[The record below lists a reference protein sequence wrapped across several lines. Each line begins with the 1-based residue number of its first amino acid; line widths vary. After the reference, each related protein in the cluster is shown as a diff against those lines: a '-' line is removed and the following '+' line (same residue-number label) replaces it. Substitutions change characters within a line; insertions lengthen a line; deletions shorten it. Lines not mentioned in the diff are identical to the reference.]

1 MEYLKSMI
9 KAELTNLPQS
19 VRGATTDIAN
29 RMRGLELNE
38 VEAATLK
45 ATVDQRTRVKPEK
58 GVKVTLP
65 NNLGNND
72 IATTLTKAQAED
84 LRNQLLVALQE
95 LDGPHGQQTVLLTLD
110 NVRALSIQHPSYRAG
125 YPFAMQDAMLE
136 AERATFAFAT
146 KSCIDNTV
154 KRQLHVFERPII
166 EIKAGRG
173 RF

>member
-1 MEYLKSMI
+1 MI
-9 KAELTNLPQS
+9 KAELTNLPQT
-19 VRGATTDIAN
+19 VRGAASDIAT

-45 ATVDQRTRVKPEK
+45 AAVDQRTRIKPEK

-65 NNLGNND
+65 NNLGSND
-72 IATTLTKAQAED
+72 MTTTLTKKQAED

-95 LDGPHGQQTVLLTLD
+95 LDGPNGCQTVLLTLD
-110 NVRALSIQHPSYRAG
+110 NVRTLSIQHPSYRAG
-125 YPFAMQDAMLE
+125 YPPSHDVVLE

-146 KSCIDNTV
+146 KSCLDNSVT
-154 KRQLHVFERPII
+154 RQLHVFEHPII
-166 EIKAGRG
+166 EIKDGRG